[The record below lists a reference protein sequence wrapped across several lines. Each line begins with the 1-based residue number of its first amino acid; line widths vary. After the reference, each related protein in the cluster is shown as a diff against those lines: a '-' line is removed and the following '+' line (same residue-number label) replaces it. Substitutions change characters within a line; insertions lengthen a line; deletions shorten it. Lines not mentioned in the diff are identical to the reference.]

1 MGSKRSVS
9 LVEFRTPVTRA
20 CARRLDKGLFL
31 LSLYD
36 SLSRT
41 PLVFLDWP
49 ALLFREAR
57 HCFGDGKCHR
67 THWSECLAHSSKT
80 SVCLCCICCSHISP
94 LQTATPLSTRR
105 SMSLACR
112 STMCHNSSIL
122 KTPKQMS
129 FLSVS
134 GGRKRQGFYIGQKG
148 KNTGEQHVVAR
159 PLLFITSSFF
169 PLYPYNSIFYLL
181 PKQLLLTSD

>member
-1 MGSKRSVS
+1 MFWRWEMSPHALERMS
-9 LVEFRTPVTRA
+9 RA
-20 CARRLDKGLFL
+20 HFENFG
-31 LSLYD
+31 LSLLY
-36 SLSRT
+36 
-41 PLVFLDWP
+41 
-49 ALLFREAR
+49 LLQSYQPSTNSYTR
-57 HCFGDGKCHR
+57 
-67 THWSECLAHSSKT
+67 
-80 SVCLCCICCSHISP
+80 
-94 LQTATPLSTRR
+94 TRR

-134 GGRKRQGFYIGQKG
+134 GGRKRQGLYIGQKG